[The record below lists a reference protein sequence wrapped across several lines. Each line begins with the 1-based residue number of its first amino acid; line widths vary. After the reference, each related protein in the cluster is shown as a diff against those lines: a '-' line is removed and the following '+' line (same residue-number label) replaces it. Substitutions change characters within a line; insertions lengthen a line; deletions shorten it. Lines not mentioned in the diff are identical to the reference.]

1 MTKRDLSNF
10 ESRYNDESG
19 EQEYYYEP
27 DDEWLEE
34 DDFIEILEENDYWEE
49 WSNDINNQHGGLDW
63 KD

>member
-19 EQEYYYEP
+19 EMEYYYEP

-34 DDFIEILEENDYWEE
+34 DDFIEVLEENDYWE
-49 WSNDINNQHGGLDW
+49 
-63 KD
+63 